1 MIEHVDFEVLDQRY
15 VKKDDCNDI
24 RQDVDHKIDGVDKAV
39 AVLVNKVDM
48 LVKILAAVAVP
59 ILAIAIKLL
68 FGG

>member
-1 MIEHVDFEVLDQRY
+1 MIEHADFEILDQRY
-15 VKKDDCNDI
+15 VQKDDCNDI
-24 RQDVDHKIDGVDKAV
+24 RKDVDRKIDGVDKAV

>member
-1 MIEHVDFEVLDQRY
+1 MIDRADFDVLDQRY
-15 VKKDDCNDI
+15 VQKDDCNDI
-24 RQDVDHKIDGVDKAV
+24 RQDVDHKIDGVDKSV

-48 LVKILAAVAVP
+48 LVKILTAVAVP

>member
-1 MIEHVDFEVLDQRY
+1 MIEHADFDILDQRY
-15 VKKDDCNDI
+15 VQKDDCNEI

>member
-1 MIEHVDFEVLDQRY
+1 MIEHADFEVLDQRY
-15 VKKDDCNDI
+15 VQKDDCNEI
-24 RQDVDHKIDGVDKAV
+24 RQDVDHKIDGVDKTV

-48 LVKILAAVAVP
+48 MVKILAAVAVP